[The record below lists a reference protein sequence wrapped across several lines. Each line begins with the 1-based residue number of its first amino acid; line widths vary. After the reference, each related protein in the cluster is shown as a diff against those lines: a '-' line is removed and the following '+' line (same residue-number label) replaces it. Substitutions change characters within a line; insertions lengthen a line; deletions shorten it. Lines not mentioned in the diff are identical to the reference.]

1 MKTKTKNLILV
12 IIVVI
17 VASFLPALIFGK
29 WFEAIIFL
37 LCHTLIRPQFKR
49 QYHHIVPE
57 ICREITGAV
66 AFFGICFTLP
76 IEISLLSA
84 IPINY
89 IIAWVGHIK
98 ASSDYYE
105 IKCIKLKE
113 KYCTE
118 KIDIET
124 KCRNANLGERDTI
137 IALMYYYEHKKPKE
151 IWLWLCQQN
160 KYEQIEWDSLY
171 IILWRIGKK
180 LNKKLKKD

>member
-1 MKTKTKNLILV
+1 MKTKTKNLILIVLVV
-12 IIVVI
+12 II
-17 VASFLPALIFGK
+17 ASLLPAIILDK

-37 LCHTLIRPQFKR
+37 ICHTLIRPQFKR
-49 QYHHIVPE
+49 QYHNIVPE

-66 AFFGICFTLP
+66 LFFGTLSMLP
-76 IEISLLSA
+76 VDMSLLSA

-89 IIAWVGHIK
+89 FIGWIGHVK
-98 ASSDYYE
+98 ATSDYYE
-105 IKCIKLKE
+105 FKCIKLKE

-118 KIDIET
+118 KVDIEL
-124 KCRNANLGERDTI
+124 KCKNANLGERDTI

-151 IWLWLCQQN
+151 IWLWLCEQN

-180 LNKKLKKD
+180 LNKNVKK